1 MFINDSADVTDE
13 LQELNGNSERS
24 MMQESSGM
32 YTCTAAKRAD
42 NGSGG
47 RMPALGL
54 QNIHEHDKDTSRYS
68 ALKQTSTISGGYTED
83 WAASSRRGAP
93 GGRPHIMS
101 PTERNSARNS

>member
-1 MFINDSADVTDE
+1 VFINDGADGTDE

-32 YTCTAAKRAD
+32 YAYTATKRAD

-54 QNIHEHDKDTSRYS
+54 
-68 ALKQTSTISGGYTED
+68 
-83 WAASSRRGAP
+83 
-93 GGRPHIMS
+93 
-101 PTERNSARNS
+101 